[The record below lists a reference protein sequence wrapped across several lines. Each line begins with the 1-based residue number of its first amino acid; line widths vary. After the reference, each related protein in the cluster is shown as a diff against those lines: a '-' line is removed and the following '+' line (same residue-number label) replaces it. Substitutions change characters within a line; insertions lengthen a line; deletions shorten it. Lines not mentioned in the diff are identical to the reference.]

1 MANRTTTYPQAIGLA
16 STWEPEDGEGSRRRW
31 ARTITWSSVWESPT
45 SKGGRNT
52 APVHVGMR
60 EFREIFLFPFEAAV
74 REAEVKEDQLLRR
87 AASTYRP
94 SKRVSYPR
102 L

>member
-1 MANRTTTYPQAIGLA
+1 
-16 STWEPEDGEGSRRRW
+16 
-31 ARTITWSSVWESPT
+31 
-45 SKGGRNT
+45 
-52 APVHVGMR
+52 MR